1 MERPDIHILGVG
13 TALPGPAVDNAM
25 LAERFGMPAVWQQ
38 WIESHLGTRSRHFA
52 VDLETGVIR
61 YSLTDLAETAGRRA
75 LSAAGI
81 SASDVDMMVMS
92 TASPD
97 MLMPA
102 TVNVVADRL
111 GVDDVPTFQL
121 QAGCVGALQ
130 ALELASQM
138 VTAGPHRTAL
148 VVGGDS
154 SAKHLDVSM
163 DLGSVPAEVQING
176 LLFGDG
182 AGAAVVS
189 REPAYGSPVLRH
201 VFTRLVG
208 LHRAPGQTVDWFS
221 WGSRTGDRPPVAE
234 DYKAIEESAPKMA
247 AEAFD
252 ELLARVGWA
261 RSQIDW
267 LLPPQLSVRMTERIV
282 DALAV
287 PAADPVSRVAEIG
300 NTGNAIPYFQLEQL
314 MPRLSPG
321 DRAAGVSVEA
331 SKWLKAGYALELP
344 SV

>member
-1 MERPDIHILGVG
+1 MERPEIHVLGVG
-13 TALPGPAVDNAM
+13 TALPGPAVDNAT
-25 LAERFGMPAVWQQ
+25 LAQRFGMPAVWQQ
-38 WIESHLGTRSRHFA
+38 WIENHLGTRSRHFA
-52 VDLETGVIR
+52 VDLETGEIR

-75 LSAAGI
+75 LSAANVN
-81 SASDVDMMVMS
+81 ASDVDLLVLS

-102 TVNVVADRL
+102 TVNMVADRL
-111 GVDDVPTFQL
+111 GINDIPTFQL
-121 QAGCVGALQ
+121 QSGCVGAVQ
-130 ALELASQM
+130 ALELAGQM
-138 VTAGPHRTAL
+138 ITAGPYRTVL

-182 AGAAVVS
+182 VGAAVLS
-189 REPAYGSPVLRH
+189 PEPVYGSPVLRG

-208 LHRAPGQTVDWFS
+208 MHRPPGQMVDWFS
-221 WGSRTGDRPPVAE
+221 WGSRTGDTPPVAE
-234 DYKAIEESAPKMA
+234 DFKAIEESAPKMA
-247 AEAFD
+247 AEALE
-252 ELLARVGWA
+252 ELLAGLGWA
-261 RSQIDW
+261 KSEIDW

-282 DALAV
+282 GALAV
-287 PAADPVSRVAEIG
+287 PAADQVSRVAEIG

-314 MPRLSPG
+314 MPQLTPG
-321 DRAAGVSVEA
+321 DRAVGVSIEA

-344 SV
+344 VT